1 MNKFFTN
8 TFIFVAI
15 LMPLGQSV
23 FADEHDLIFGLS
35 IDGSTYFDGDVNAQ
49 FLGEE
54 GYNNTFSDGESSTN
68 LTAVT
73 NGTLCTDCS
82 SNVAEAAL
90 AADVYTGSE
99 GEAWVDN
106 IDTPLV
112 IESSGIGVAGTQLTV
127 GNNIIQNVVSAA
139 YAGIG
144 TTQFGGTNGESY
156 VQQMGSSGAETLTNY
171 TGTGCAIDCGDGTIN
186 NNTYARQSMH
196 ASVLGSSDVFST
208 PATAAA
214 AGTSAAT
221 LLLQITRP
229 PQP

>member
-1 MNKFFTN
+1 MNKFFTD

-15 LMPLGQSV
+15 LVSLGQSV
-23 FADEHDLIFGLS
+23 FAEQDLLFGLS
-35 IDGSTYFDGDVNAQ
+35 IDGSTYFDGDVNAK
-49 FLGEE
+49 FLGDE
-54 GYNNTFSDGESSTN
+54 GYNNTFSNGDSNTD

-73 NGTLCTDCS
+73 NGTLCTDCA
-82 SNVAEAAL
+82 SNIAEAAL
-90 AADVYTGSE
+90 AANVYTGSE
-99 GEAWVDN
+99 GEAWGTN
-106 IDTPLV
+106 INTPLV

-139 YAGIG
+139 YAGMG
-144 TTQFGGTNGESY
+144 TAKFDGLNGGSY
-156 VQQMGSSGAETLTNY
+156 VQQMGSSGVETLTNY

-186 NNTYARQSMH
+186 NNTYARQSMN
-196 ASVLGSSDVFST
+196 ASAFGNSDVSGT
-208 PATAAA
+208 PAKASA